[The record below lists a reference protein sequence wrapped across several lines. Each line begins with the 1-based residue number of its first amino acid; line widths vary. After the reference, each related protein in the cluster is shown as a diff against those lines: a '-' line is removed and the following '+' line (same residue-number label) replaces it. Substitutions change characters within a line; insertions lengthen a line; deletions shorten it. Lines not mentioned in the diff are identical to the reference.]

1 MRGSPHAHYLL
12 WIKDAPIPGEAK
24 SEDIIKFIE
33 QHISAELPREDDKE
47 NATLRKRIL
56 DY

>member
-1 MRGSPHAHYLL
+1 MRGSPHGHYLI

-33 QHISAELPREDDKE
+33 QHISAELPKGDDKD
-47 NATLRKRIL
+47 NAALR
-56 DY
+56 